1 MTHPEGQSQ
10 FAANPPLASDLIHKA
25 VEEAHE
31 LLRLEI
37 AFARAEV
44 AREIALAKAAGVVIA
59 SATIA
64 VASSL
69 TLFMVALASAF
80 GNVGF
85 ATLVLGCVL
94 LATSVA
100 LGFIGYKALP
110 RALLGETRERLRSD
124 LQQVKEHL
132 A

>member
-10 FAANPPLASDLIHKA
+10 FAATPRLASDLIREA
-25 VEEAHE
+25 VEETRE
-31 LLRLEI
+31 LVRLEI
-37 AFARAEV
+37 ALARAEV
-44 AREIALAKAAGVVIA
+44 AREIALAKTAGVAIA
-59 SATIA
+59 SAT
-64 VASSL
+64 VSVVSSF
-69 TLFMVALASAF
+69 TLFLVALASAF
-80 GNVGF
+80 GNAGF
-85 ATLVLGCVL
+85 AALVLGCVL
-94 LATSVA
+94 LATAVV